1 MSSNQFHFHPR
12 STRLI
17 FRSKHHIGK
26 VTRSGGRNAAA
37 HRKAKNSKNL
47 LIKRLLFGSTV
58 VVGVGIGVLAVASIV
73 VAKNLPNVDSI
84 STYIPAETTKIY
96 SNNNIVLAEL
106 HLEENREV
114 IPLENISP
122 LIKQAVLAT
131 EDTDFYQHHGINIK
145 GMFRAAIKNT
155 VTMSFSEGA
164 STITQQLAR
173 NLFLT
178 KKKKLSRKIAE
189 IILAIQIER
198 KYTKNEILEMY
209 LNQVYWGHNSYG
221 IESASQLYFGK
232 HARDLNLAESAM
244 IIGLLKGPELYS
256 PFRNYSYA
264 KQRQRTVLNRMA
276 KLKVISQEQANTA
289 FIEDLQLAQRKTF
302 RYRAPYFTSYIVN
315 HLYSTYGEEAT
326 LTSGMQVYTTLDY
339 ELQMLAEEVVKSYV
353 AKSRKPFYGTN
364 RAEENYNFSQAS
376 LMAVDPTTGYI
387 KALQGGADY
396 KENQYN
402 RCTQARRQPG
412 STFKPFVYIAALEK
426 GFSPSSIVQDSPI
439 TFSTSQGPY
448 SPTNYTHTYMG
459 NITLRKALENSINVV
474 AVKINNLV
482 GSENIIRL
490 ARAMGITSPLQ
501 PVLSLPLG
509 ANEVTMMELVTAYS
523 VIANNGLRNDPTGII
538 KIQDRDGGILFK
550 HQVHPKRVLDENIA
564 STIVDMM
571 KGVVR
576 YGTGQNAN
584 LPRPV
589 AGKTGTTSDYK
600 DAWFLGFVPQLVCA
614 TWVGNDDNTPMN
626 KVTGGTVPALM
637 WRDFMKEALKN
648 IPPTDFVKSGE
659 IAKRSDED
667 ATGNASELPQDAS
680 SPPPTGTDQSSI
692 DFNTL

>member
-1 MSSNQFHFHPR
+1 ML
-12 STRLI
+12 TI
-17 FRSKHHIGK
+17 A
-26 VTRSGGRNAAA
+26 VA
-37 HRKAKNSKNL
+37 
-47 LIKRLLFGSTV
+47 
-58 VVGVGIGVLAVASIV
+58 VGIGVVGIASVV
-73 VAKNLPNVDSI
+73 VARSLPNVDSI

-96 SNNNIVLAEL
+96 SANDIVLAEL

-114 IPLENISP
+114 IPLEQISP
-122 LIKQAVLAT
+122 FIKQAVLAT
-131 EDTDFYQHHGINIK
+131 EDTDFYRHHGINVK
-145 GMFRAAIKNT
+145 GIFRAAIKNA
-155 VTMSFSEGA
+155 VSFSFAEGA
-164 STITQQLAR
+164 STLTQQLAR
-173 NLFLT
+173 NLFLS

-189 IILAIQIER
+189 VILAIQIER

-221 IESASQLYFGK
+221 IESAAQLYFGK
-232 HARDLNLAESAM
+232 HAKNLNLAESAM

-276 KLKVISQEQANTA
+276 KLKVITQEQANNS
-289 FIEDLQLAQRKTF
+289 FIEDLQLAQRRTF

-315 HLYSTYGEEAT
+315 QLYSTYGEEAT

-339 ELQMLAEEVVKSYV
+339 ELQMLAEEVVKNYV
-353 AKSRKPFYGTN
+353 AKSRKPYYGSG
-364 RAEENYNFSQAS
+364 RADENYNFSQAS
-376 LMAVDPTTGYI
+376 LMAVDPSTGYI

-396 KENQYN
+396 KENQFN

-426 GFSPSSIVQDSPI
+426 GFSPNSIVQDSPI
-439 TFSTSQGPY
+439 SFATAQGVYAPN
-448 SPTNYTHTYMG
+448 NYTRTYMG
-459 NITLRKALENSINVV
+459 NITLRKALENSINTV
-474 AVKINNLV
+474 AVKLNNLV
-482 GSENIIRL
+482 GPDNIIRL

-509 ANEVTMMELVTAYS
+509 ANEVTMIELVTAYA
-523 VIANNGLRNDPTGII
+523 VIANNGIRNDPTGVM
-538 KIQDRDGGILFK
+538 KIQDREGGILFK
-550 HQVHPKRVLDENIA
+550 HQLNSRRVIDANIA
-564 STIVDMM
+564 STMVDMM
-571 KGVVR
+571 KGIIR

-600 DAWFLGFVPQLVCA
+600 DAWFIGFVPQLVCA

-626 KVTGGTVPALM
+626 KVTGGAVPALM

-648 IPPTDFVKSGE
+648 VPPTDFVKIGD
-659 IAKRSDED
+659 IPKRED
-667 ATGNASELPQDAS
+667 QDASANPTELPQDNPAA
-680 SPPPTGTDQSSI
+680 PPNPTSTESKI
-692 DFNTL
+692 DFNSL